1 MSILR
6 YHNYDYGSL
15 VVFGD
20 KKRFGSYMKKLKG
33 RWSSKLKY
41 DLGAGWIVPESKR
54 EELDRLILEFQ
65 FQDMEKNARSRH
77 DQRKYH
83 RAVSASSDEHPK
95 AKIGSPLQ
103 QPAPEPAPEPEPEQ
117 SLPPSLDEV
126 CKRYS
131 RSPVKSPLP
140 PASPSE
146 SEDEMEENLVLAE
159 VRKLAEQ
166 MKYVQRKL
174 KKLSSK

>member
-1 MSILR
+1 MVNLR

-15 VVFGD
+15 VVFGE
-20 KKRFGSYMKKLKG
+20 KKRYHSFMKKLGG

-41 DLGAGWIVPESKR
+41 DLGEGWIIPDSKR
-54 EELDRLILEFQ
+54 EQLDQLILDFQ

-83 RAVSASSDEHPK
+83 RAVSASSEEHPK
-95 AKIGSPLQ
+95 PKIASPLREDHV
-103 QPAPEPAPEPEPEQ
+103 PE
-117 SLPPSLDEV
+117 PPSLEEV

-131 RSPVKSPLP
+131 RSPAKSPPPPP
-140 PASPSE
+140 PARSPSLSPEVSEEE
-146 SEDEMEENLVLAE
+146 SEDNLVLTE

-174 KKLSSK
+174 KKLSAK